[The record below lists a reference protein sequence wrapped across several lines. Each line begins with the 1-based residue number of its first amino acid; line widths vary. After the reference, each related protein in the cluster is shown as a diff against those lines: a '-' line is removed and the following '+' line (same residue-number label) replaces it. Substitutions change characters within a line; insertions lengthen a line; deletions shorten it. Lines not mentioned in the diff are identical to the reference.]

1 MANCIVSFCLF
12 VNALYEHNIG
22 KTHRSV
28 YIAEVGSYDDCC
40 ASDGWLTVTTAV
52 FQMVD
57 LLWRL
62 LCFRWLTYCDDCCV
76 SDGWLTVTT
85 ALFPVVDLLWRL
97 LCFRWLS
104 YYDGNRTQTA
114 MEMHIYYSFIANW
127 VRYVLIC
134 VSFKANPTESRHC
147 KPAFLTRVDTCSF
160 PACFWH
166 LCTFSMS
173 VYVYTSSCRK
183 V

>member
-1 MANCIVSFCLF
+1 MM
-12 VNALYEHNIG
+12 
-22 KTHRSV
+22 
-28 YIAEVGSYDDCC
+28 
-40 ASDGWLTVTTAV
+40 TVV
-52 FQMVD
+52 LQM
-57 LLWRL
+57 
-62 LCFRWLTYCDDCCV
+62 
-76 SDGWLTVTT
+76 
-85 ALFPVVDLLWRL
+85 VDLLWRL

-166 LCTFSMS
+166 LCTFSMFA
-173 VYVYTSSCRK
+173 YLYTSSWGLILVISHLFISCVFLTLVYIQYVRIRLHLFLQEG
-183 V
+183 VGVDTCTHVNLTVVHLLLD